1 MMPNKYI
8 EMYNYML
15 NFLKYQN
22 SYNLIDKN
30 YMIANFRM
38 LSNLIHFNNIL
49 KFLSCNYFDYF
60 KYYFEG
66 SKLNNIKTNIA
77 NYKILEL
84 YIIDISFH

>member
-49 KFLSCNYFDYF
+49 
-60 KYYFEG
+60 
-66 SKLNNIKTNIA
+66 
-77 NYKILEL
+77 
-84 YIIDISFH
+84 